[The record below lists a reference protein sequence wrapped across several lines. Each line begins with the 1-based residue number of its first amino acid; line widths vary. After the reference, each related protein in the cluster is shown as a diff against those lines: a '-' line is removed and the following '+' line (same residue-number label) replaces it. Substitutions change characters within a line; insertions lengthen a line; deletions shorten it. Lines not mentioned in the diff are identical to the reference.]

1 MKIDEVYDVI
11 NRGLGEVLL
20 ESDRQTG
27 KTTAILYAIKKLSDK
42 NILLVVSTH
51 YQLGLVKNEL
61 CDCRNVSIVT
71 AKSVRDRD
79 LCLVGMSYD
88 VIIVDDYW
96 FSANFINEDRF
107 YQFFDSIAYIRSHN
121 KDTQYIKVT

>member
-27 KTTAILYAIKKLSDK
+27 KTTAILYAIKKLPDK

-51 YQLGLVKNEL
+51 HQLGFVKNEL
-61 CDCRNVSIVT
+61 CNCRNVIIVT

-79 LCLVGMSYD
+79 LCLVGISYD

-96 FSANFINEDRF
+96 FSANFINEDKF
-107 YQFFDSIAYIRSHN
+107 YQFFDSIAYIRSYN